1 MKTLITALVLA
12 ASTASAFAAE
22 YTNFEI
28 APGMLTRAEVRAAIG
43 QPNPN
48 GSVTVGEAT
57 QFVAPA
63 TMRAELPM
71 GAPLR
76 SERINTRNASFLST
90 DLPGRI

>member
-1 MKTLITALVLA
+1 MKTLITTLVLA
-12 ASTASAFAAE
+12 AGTASAFAAE
-22 YTNFEI
+22 YTNFDI
-28 APGMLTRAEVRAAIG
+28 PPGTLSRAEVRAAIG

-48 GSVTVGEAT
+48 GSVNIGDAT

-63 TMRAELPM
+63 TMRAQLPIA
-71 GAPLR
+71 APLR